1 MAELRILEGS
11 GGTAPGFSEEK
22 ALPGVAGVSGTPRRG
37 LGSQFWL
44 SPALVPRR
52 GSLEGSRE
60 KPTAVVRSREPQE
73 EGSPWQPP
81 PAFDFSC
88 LHPVNRP

>member
-1 MAELRILEGS
+1 MGLHLDSLRRRRCLVLLVSQEPA
-11 GGTAPGFSEEK
+11 GGTW
-22 ALPGVAGVSGTPRRG
+22 
-37 LGSQFWL
+37 GSQVWL
-44 SPALVPRR
+44 SPALVPQR